1 MAASKLAAIIPRF
14 TQPSPEFSPKQT
26 PVAHTYSTRIFPSA
40 SCFVTQ
46 INFTCSSFLFFLA
59 AGKHAE
65 RNEFRIVCE
74 TEAASSAGE
83 KKCGIGD
90 KAVCDDSEC

>member
-1 MAASKLAAIIPRF
+1 M
-14 TQPSPEFSPKQT
+14 QPSLAFSPKQT
-26 PVAHTYSTRIFPSA
+26 PVAHTYSTRIFSSA
-40 SCFVTQ
+40 GCFVTQ
-46 INFTCSSFLFFLA
+46 INFTCSSLRDTDVFFFLFRFFLA

-65 RNEFRIVCE
+65 RDEFRIVCE

-83 KKCGIGD
+83 KKYGVGD